1 MNITTI
7 RGMYPQYED
16 LTDKQL
22 VDVIHDKYYSNIPI
36 KKFYAKVGLIKPHPP
51 QNKKQ
56 QHTEKSNLSNQI
68 AINPKNN
75 PIVEPRPNIS
85 SDESIFLWVVVGLI
99 IFFIFK
105 KLLSVF
111 KKPIPKRLAEHKRF
125 DEKKVEDME
134 VDITDIE
141 RSKNDTNKLVKK
153 LTTKRLEFKQTYN
166 GLAEHTKVDA
176 NKPNLLE
183 VELNNTKAELAEGIK
198 LEVEPCVEEKVK
210 ENIISLSLGFTR
222 PVDFAVPSGI
232 TIETP
237 SEREVIVS
245 GNDKQLVDEVSAKIR
260 ATLKRLSTL
269 DVELNHTKAELT
281 ECIRLENENTVD
293 AKRVATVEKEINLA
307 KIELEKRKRIE
318 EERIKVIPTKHVK
331 LETEFNKVRSFEKE
345 TRLKA
350 EQIKV
355 DEDKLSV
362 LKNVFNQ
369 AHAGLEEQLRLETAP
384 PKLYENTS
392 ITKYKLGDI
401 GPNGGKIF
409 YINDIG
415 NIGAEVKL
423 ADEDQRMNWF
433 DSVSKLGN
441 NWRLPNKNELELLY
455 KQKDTIENFSMY
467 AYWSST
473 EYNDQEA
480 WAQFFNAGDKYPQ
493 SKNLQSNV
501 RAVRSFQYSANNE
514 SPKYENLKYINP
526 NPEKQSV
533 MPIISTEKLAE
544 NLTRSSVSVIK
555 DENTEKFEDM
565 F

>member
-1 MNITTI
+1 MWAI
-7 RGMYPQYED
+7 RFRILLIRLLKGWVKVE
-16 LTDKQL
+16 
-22 VDVIHDKYYSNIPI
+22 I
-36 KKFYAKVGLIKPHPP
+36 KKRDGRGRPKVDTDLKNKGVMISLPIDLKDQLDKVKNKSRLIQDLLELHF
-51 QNKKQ
+51 NSD
-56 QHTEKSNLSNQI
+56 HDH
-68 AINPKNN
+68 
-75 PIVEPRPNIS
+75 S
-85 SDESIFLWVVVGLI
+85 SD
-99 IFFIFK
+99 FK
-105 KLLSVF
+105 FSNFTPDSLQNNIQIHASLPNK
-111 KKPIPKRLAEHKRF
+111 LAEHKRF
-125 DEKKVEDME
+125 DENKS
-134 VDITDIE
+134 VDLEENFTDSEHI
-141 RSKNDTNKLVKK
+141 KYDTNKLAIFAEEYGVTGCIALLTILKDELKK
-153 LTTKRLEFKQTYN
+153 
-166 GLAEHTKVDA
+166 
-176 NKPNLLE
+176 
-183 VELNNTKAELAEGIK
+183 TKAELAE
-198 LEVEPCVEEKVK
+198 
-210 ENIISLSLGFTR
+210 R
-222 PVDFAVPSGI
+222 
-232 TIETP
+232 
-237 SEREVIVS
+237 
-245 GNDKQLVDEVSAKIR
+245 
-260 ATLKRLSTL
+260 
-269 DVELNHTKAELT
+269 
-281 ECIRLENENTVD
+281 IRLENEHTAD
-293 AKRVATVEKEINLA
+293 AKRVAKLEEDLAEAERIKIEANKLSTFEKEINLA

-555 DENTEKFEDM
+555 DENTDKFEGM

>member
-1 MNITTI
+1 VNITTI
-7 RGMYPQYED
+7 RGMYPQYEG

-51 QNKKQ
+51 QNKKT

-85 SDESIFLWVVVGLI
+85 TDESIFLWVVVGLI

-111 KKPIPKRLAEHKRF
+111 KKPIPKRFAKQKRF

-141 RSKNDTNKLVKK
+141 RFKNDTNKLVKK
-153 LTTKRLEFKQTYN
+153 LTTKRLEFKQTCN
-166 GLAEHTKVDA
+166 SLAEHTKVDA
-176 NKPNLLE
+176 NKLNLLE

-198 LEVEPCVEEKVK
+198 LEAEPCVEGLK
-210 ENIISLSLGFTR
+210 ENIISLSLGFSR

-237 SEREVIVS
+237 SEREVIVR

-260 ATLKRLSTL
+260 ATLKRLSAL
-269 DVELNHTKAELT
+269 DVELNHTKAELA
-281 ECIRLENENTVD
+281 ERIRLENENTVD
-293 AKRVATVEKEINLA
+293 AKRVATIEKEINLA
-307 KIELEKRKRIE
+307 KIELEKRIQIE

-331 LETEFNKVRSFEKE
+331 LEREFNKVRSFEKE
-345 TRLKA
+345 TRLEA

-362 LKNVFNQ
+362 LKNEFNQ
-369 AHAGLEEQLRLETAP
+369 AHAGLEEQLRLETDP
-384 PKLYENTS
+384 FKLYENTS

-415 NIGAEVKL
+415 NIGTEVKT
-423 ADEDQRMNWF
+423 ADENQRMNWF
-433 DSVSKLGN
+433 ESVSKLRN

-455 KQKDTIENFSMY
+455 KQKDTIGNFSMY

-473 EYNDQEA
+473 EYNDLEA
-480 WAQFFNAGDKYPQ
+480 WVQFFNAGAKYPQ
-493 SKNLQSNV
+493 RKNLQCNV
-501 RAVRSFQYSANNE
+501 RAVGSFHYSANNE

-526 NPEKQSV
+526 NPEKNSV
-533 MPIISTEKLAE
+533 MPIISTEKLAD
-544 NLTRSSVSVIK
+544 NLTRSSVSLIK
-555 DENTEKFEDM
+555 DENTDKFEGM

>member
-1 MNITTI
+1 
-7 RGMYPQYED
+7 MYPQYDD

-51 QNKKQ
+51 KNKEI

-85 SDESIFLWVVVGLI
+85 TDESIFLWVVVGLI

-111 KKPIPKRLAEHKRF
+111 KKPIPKRFAEYTRF
-125 DEKKVEDME
+125 DEKKVVDME
-134 VDITDIE
+134 VDITDAE
-141 RSKNDTNKLVKK
+141 RTTYDTNKLVKK
-153 LTTKRLEFKQTYN
+153 LTTKRLDLKTPYN

-176 NKPNLLE
+176 HKLIILE
-183 VELNNTKAELAEGIK
+183 VELNKTKAELAEGIK
-198 LEVEPCVEEKVK
+198 LEAEPCVEGKVKVK
-210 ENIISLSLGFTR
+210 ENIISLSLGFSR

-237 SEREVIVS
+237 SEQEVIVR

-269 DVELNHTKAELT
+269 DVELNHTKAELA
-281 ECIRLENENTVD
+281 ERIRLENENTVD
-293 AKRVATVEKEINLA
+293 AKKVATVEKEINLA
-307 KIELEKRKRIE
+307 KIELEKRIRIE

-331 LETEFNKVRSFEKE
+331 LEREFNKVRSFEKE
-345 TRLKA
+345 TRLEA

-362 LKNVFNQ
+362 LKNEFNQ
-369 AHAGLEEQLRLETAP
+369 AHAGLEERLRQETAS

-415 NIGAEVKL
+415 NIGTEVKM

-433 DSVSKLGN
+433 ESVSKLGN

-455 KQKDTIENFSMY
+455 KQKDTIGSFSMY

-480 WAQFFNAGDKYPQ
+480 WVQFFNAGAKYPQ
-493 SKNLQSNV
+493 RKNLQSNV
-501 RAVRSFQYSANNE
+501 RAVRSFHYSANNE

-526 NPEKQSV
+526 NPEKNSV

-544 NLTRSSVSVIK
+544 KLTRSSVSVIK
-555 DENTEKFEDM
+555 DENTDKFEGM